1 MHFAFT
7 EEQQSIAEAIE
18 AVLSTECTPDVVRA
32 AEHERPT
39 QLWATLAEVGLFAV
53 NLPEEAGGLD
63 LGMTDLLLALERCGY
78 HAVPLPITDAVA
90 LGPVLPEAAE
100 VAEGTVRVCISVGGL
115 AQDADLADIPTVLHA
130 SGLARAAGPLTR
142 QASVDRA
149 RWVFSGLQPGEA
161 LAGAAA
167 GVRQRATLA
176 TAAQLLGGARRMLDM
191 ATAYAKAR
199 RQFGKPIGAQQAVQ
213 HRLADALLALSF
225 ATPAVHRA
233 ALSIDG
239 GTATLERDLSMA
251 KAMASEAART
261 VRGAALQVHGA
272 IGYTIECDLQLWLTR
287 SIALESLWGSAGFH
301 RSRVADHLDI

>member
-7 EEQQSIAEAIE
+7 EEQQSIAEAID
-18 AVLSTECTPDVVRA
+18 AVLSSECTPEVVRA
-32 AEHERPT
+32 AETERPT
-39 QLWATLAEVGLFAV
+39 ELWATLAEVGLFAIHIS
-53 NLPEEAGGLD
+53 EDEGGLG
-63 LGMTDLLLALERCGY
+63 LGMTDLVPALERCGY
-78 HAVPLPITDAVA
+78 HAVPLPVTDAIA
-90 LGPVLPEAAE
+90 IGPELDDAE
-100 VAEGTVRVCISVGGL
+100 GVAEGRVRVSIAVGGL
-115 AQDADLADIPTVLHA
+115 TQDADLADVLTVHTANGLALA
-130 SGLARAAGPLTR
+130 SGRHIR
-142 QASVDRA
+142 QHSVDRA
-149 RWVFSGLQPGEA
+149 RWVFSGLSPDA
-161 LAGAAA
+161 PLDIDADK
-167 GVRQRATLA
+167 VRQRATLA

-233 ALSIDG
+233 ALSIDSATD
-239 GTATLERDLSMA
+239 TADRDVSMA
-251 KAMASEAART
+251 KAMASDAARV

-287 SIALESLWGSAGFH
+287 SIALESLWGTAGFH